1 MSIAML
7 HVHEQLGNY
16 RIKTVASLTGLS
28 AHVIR
33 KWEERYHLLHPSRS
47 LNSYRMY
54 SEDDIQLLLFV
65 KTLLAQGE
73 SIGQLAQAGEQELKQ
88 LMQQT
93 PIDLS
98 GIQPAFHNQ
107 TTAIIQAARTQ
118 DHDRIARII
127 TGWIGQLSLE
137 AFLETVFFPLL
148 RLIGELW
155 HQGGLSISGEHS
167 ISQVIRRHLIRALQA
182 GDRPTLNQAL
192 IACLPGE
199 HHEIPALSISL
210 LLQNRGWQITYLG
223 PSVSFDVLRP
233 ALRRHR
239 PTLMILSCMIE
250 PKRKLAQQWIR
261 TLSKDFQPFCRIM
274 IGGPGLAPYT
284 DLLKNANI
292 RYLPQIREVAKLDP
306 KLWNVN

>member
-1 MSIAML
+1 MPHL
-7 HVHEQLGNY
+7 HEQLGSY

-54 SEDDIQLLLFV
+54 SEEDIQLLLFV

-73 SIGQLAQAGEQELKQ
+73 SIGQLAQGGEQELKQ
-88 LMQQT
+88 LMQET

-98 GIQPAFHNQ
+98 GIHSVFQNQ
-107 TTAIIQAARTQ
+107 TRALVQAARIQ
-118 DHDRIARII
+118 DHDRIAGII
-127 TGWIGQLSLE
+127 AGWIGQLGLE
-137 AFLETVFFPLL
+137 ASLETVFFPLL

-167 ISQVIRRHLIRALQA
+167 ISQVIRRHLIVALQI
-182 GDRPTLNQAL
+182 GDRPMLNQAL

-210 LLQNRGWQITYLG
+210 LLQNRGWQVTYLG

-233 ALRRHR
+233 ALRRNR

-250 PKRKLAQQWIR
+250 PKRILAQQWIR
-261 TLSKDFQPFCRIM
+261 ILSKDFQPFCRVM

-284 DLLKNANI
+284 DLLKGANI
-292 RYLPQIREVAKLDP
+292 RYLQQIREVAKLDP